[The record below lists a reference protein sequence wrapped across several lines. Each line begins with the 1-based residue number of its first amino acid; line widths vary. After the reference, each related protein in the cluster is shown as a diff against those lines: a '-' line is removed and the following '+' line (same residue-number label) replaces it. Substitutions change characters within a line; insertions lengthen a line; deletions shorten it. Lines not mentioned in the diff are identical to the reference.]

1 MPELDVCVV
10 GEINLD
16 LILYGLPK
24 ELVLDRELLASG
36 LALTLGSSSAI
47 FAHNLAMLGTKVG
60 FISKTGGDP
69 LGKIAVERL
78 AAAGVDV
85 SRVKQTAGQTLT
97 GLTVALPYLQQR
109 YILTFP
115 GTMFEM
121 QYSDIDMEYV
131 RSARHLHVSSF
142 FLHRALRPRILDLF
156 RQAKAAGLSTSLDTN
171 DDPENKW
178 DQDLLAVLKYVDIFL
193 PNDREAKKIAHTADL
208 SQAINVLAGLAKVV
222 VVKRGSAAAICRS
235 GQEQCSLPPPTVKV
249 VDDVGAGDSFD
260 AGFIHQ
266 QMKGANLEDSLVF
279 APPEPGD
286 AVGNGVQ
293 FCGCGVVQQQLC
305 RGAVSPP
312 FPPPSGDERAGRVSL
327 PGPEGLSRSK
337 GRISIRG
344 HVHSGRS

>member
-1 MPELDVCVV
+1 VSKMDVCVV

-47 FAHNLAMLGTKVG
+47 FAHNLALLGTKVG
-60 FISKTGGDP
+60 FISKTGADP
-69 LGKIAVERL
+69 LGKMALDRL
-78 AAAGVDV
+78 SASGVDV
-85 SRVKQTAGQTLT
+85 SHVKQSTGRTMT
-97 GLTVALPYLQQR
+97 GLTVALPYNQQR

-131 RSARHLHVSSF
+131 KSARHLHVSSF
-142 FLHRALRPRILDLF
+142 FLHRALRPRIVELF

-178 DQDLLAVLKYVDIFL
+178 DRDLLDVLKFVDIFL
-193 PNDREAKKIAHTADL
+193 PNDREAKKIAHTDDL
-208 SQAINVLAGLAKVV
+208 SKAINLLAGLAKVV

-235 GQEQCSLPPPTVKV
+235 GQDQYSLAPPSVKS
-249 VDDVGAGDSFD
+249 VDDIGAGDSFD

-266 QMKGANLEDSLVF
+266 HMKAAKLEDCLAFANLAGAYSTTKEGGTEAFRDQNALTNF
-279 APPEPGD
+279 MR
-286 AVGNGVQ
+286 
-293 FCGCGVVQQQLC
+293 QQWNALN
-305 RGAVSPP
+305 RGA
-312 FPPPSGDERAGRVSL
+312 L
-327 PGPEGLSRSK
+327 PLK
-337 GRISIRG
+337 G
-344 HVHSGRS
+344 

>member
-36 LALTLGSSSAI
+36 LALTVGSSSAI
-47 FAHNLAMLGTKVG
+47 FAHNLSLLGTKVG

-69 LGKIAVERL
+69 LWKMASERL
-78 AAAGVDV
+78 AAAGVDL
-85 SRVKQTAGQTLT
+85 SRMKQAAGQTPT
-97 GLTVALPYLQQR
+97 GLTVALPYQQHR

-115 GTMFEM
+115 GTMFEL
-121 QYSDIDMEYV
+121 QYSDIDMEYL

-142 FLHRALRPRILDLF
+142 FLHRALRPRIADLF

-178 DQDLLAVLKYVDIFL
+178 DRDLWEVLKYVDIFF
-193 PNDREAKKIAHTADL
+193 PNDREVKKIARTDDL
-208 SQAINVLAGLAKVV
+208 AQALNVLAGLAKVV
-222 VVKRGSAAAICRS
+222 VVKRGPAAAICRF
-235 GQEQCSLPPPTVKV
+235 GQEQWSLAPPSVKS

-266 QMKGANLEDSLVF
+266 QLRGAKLEHCLAFANLAGAYSTTKEGGTEAFRDRSALTTF
-279 APPEPGD
+279 MR
-286 AVGNGVQ
+286 
-293 FCGCGVVQQQLC
+293 QQWNAAKW
-305 RGAVSPP
+305 GT
-312 FPPPSGDERAGRVSL
+312 L
-327 PGPEGLSRSK
+327 PL
-337 GRISIRG
+337 
-344 HVHSGRS
+344 

>member
-1 MPELDVCVV
+1 MPKLDVCVV

-47 FAHNLAMLGTKVG
+47 FAHNLSMLGSKVG
-60 FISKTGGDP
+60 FISKTGGDA
-69 LGKIAVERL
+69 LGKIALERL
-78 AAAGVDV
+78 APAGVDV
-85 SRVKQTAGQTLT
+85 SHVKQTPGRTPT
-97 GLTVALPYLQQR
+97 GLTVAIPFSQHR

-121 QYSDIDMEYV
+121 QHSDIDMEYV
-131 RSARHLHVSSF
+131 RSARHLHLSSF

-178 DQDLLAVLKYVDIFL
+178 DRDLLEVLRYVDIFL
-193 PNDREAKKIAHTADL
+193 PNDREAKKITHTDDL

-222 VVKRGSAAAICRS
+222 VVKRGTAAAICRS
-235 GQEQCSLPPPTVKV
+235 GKEQCSLAPPTVKT

-260 AGFIHQ
+260 AGFIYQHLQ
-266 QMKGANLEDSLVF
+266 GAKLEDCLAFANL
-279 APPEPGD
+279 A
-286 AVGNGVQ
+286 
-293 FCGCGVVQQQLC
+293 
-305 RGAVSPP
+305 GAYSTTKEGGTEAFRDRTALTSFMRQHRSATGKGP
-312 FPPPSGDERAGRVSL
+312 L
-327 PGPEGLSRSK
+327 PSK
-337 GRISIRG
+337 G
-344 HVHSGRS
+344 

>member
-1 MPELDVCVV
+1 MPKLDVCVV

-36 LALTLGSSSAI
+36 LAVTLGSSSAI

-97 GLTVALPYLQQR
+97 GLTVAFPYWQQR

-193 PNDREAKKIAHTADL
+193 PNDREAKKIAHTDDL
-208 SQAINVLAGLAKVV
+208 SQAINLLAGLSKVV

-235 GQEQCSLPPPTVKV
+235 GQEQYSLMPPSVKP

-260 AGFIHQ
+260 AGFIH
-266 QMKGANLEDSLVF
+266 KFTAGAKLEECLAFANLAGAYSTTKEGGTEAFRDRNALTSFVRQHWS
-279 APPEPGD
+279 AMSKSTPP
-286 AVGNGVQ
+286 
-293 FCGCGVVQQQLC
+293 L
-305 RGAVSPP
+305 
-312 FPPPSGDERAGRVSL
+312 
-327 PGPEGLSRSK
+327 K
-337 GRISIRG
+337 
-344 HVHSGRS
+344 